1 MNIIP
6 PQSPL
11 FKGTQEENIAAMQ
24 RYLLELSDNLPYLL
38 NDSIAI
44 DDVLSA
50 SSANP
55 VQNKVIKAALD
66 DKLNK
71 SDVEDDLDGSSKNPV
86 QNKTITV
93 HLQTKFDKYGG
104 DINGDVRLTNV
115 RRLDT
120 AAKKIAVFTDSNII
134 QYRTASDLAADLGIG
149 DDPSSSIA
157 DLVYPVG
164 SIYMS
169 VNSTDPA
176 QLFGGSWTQIQD
188 RFLLGAGT
196 SYTNGRIGGAA
207 TCQLTTDNLPKHTH
221 PQYVATDGG
230 SISANMDYV
239 GYSTSARAAT
249 QGISTGETGKGKAF
263 NMLPPYLVVYMWK
276 RTA

>member
-11 FKGTQEENIAAMQ
+11 FKGTREENIAAMQ

-71 SDVEDDLDGSSKNPV
+71 SDVEDKLDGSSKNPV

-93 HLQTKFDKYGG
+93 QLQTKFDKYGG

-115 RRLDT
+115 SRMNT
-120 AAKKIAVFTDSNII
+120 AAKKIAVFTNSNII
-134 QYRTASDLAADLGIG
+134 EYRTASELAADLGIG
-149 DDPSSSIA
+149 DDPSSIA

-176 QLFGGSWTQIQD
+176 QLFGGSWTQLED

-207 TCQLTTDNLPKHTH
+207 TCQLTAANLPRHTH
-221 PQYVATDGG
+221 PQYVATSGG
-230 SISANMDYV
+230 SESANLDYAS
-239 GYSTSARAAT
+239 YSTSAKTVA
-249 QGISTGETGKGKAF
+249 QGIPTGATGSGTAF
-263 NMLPPYLVVYMWK
+263 DILPPYLVVYMWK

>member
-71 SDVEDDLDGSSKNPV
+71 SDVEDNLDGSSKNPV

-120 AAKKIAVFTDSNII
+120 EAEKIAVFTDSNII
-134 QYRTASDLAADLGIG
+134 QYRTASDLAADL
-149 DDPSSSIA
+149 A

-176 QLFGGSWTQIQD
+176 QLFGGSWTQIKD

-196 SYTNGRIGGAA
+196 SYTNGSIGGAA
-207 TCQLTTDNLPKHTH
+207 TCQLTTDNLPSHTH
-221 PQYVATDGG
+221 PQYIATTGG

-239 GYSTSARAAT
+239 DYSTSARTAT

>member
-44 DDVLSA
+44 DDAFSA

-71 SDVEDDLDGSSKNPV
+71 SDVEDKLDGSSKNPV
-86 QNKTITV
+86 QNKTITLQ
-93 HLQTKFDKYGG
+93 LQTKFDKYGG

-115 RRLDT
+115 SRMNT
-120 AAKKIAVFTDSNII
+120 AAKKIAVFSNSNII
-134 QYRTASDLAADLGIG
+134 EYRSASDLAADLGIG

-169 VNSTDPA
+169 VNSTNPS
-176 QLFGGSWTQIQD
+176 QLFGGSWTQIQN

-196 SYTNGRIGGAA
+196 SYTNGSFGGAA
-207 TCQLTTDNLPKHTH
+207 TCQLTAANLPSHTH
-221 PQYVATDGG
+221 PQYVATSGG
-230 SISANMDYV
+230 SVSANLDYAS
-239 GYSTSARAAT
+239 YSTSAKTVA
-249 QGISTGETGKGKAF
+249 QGIPTGATGSGTAF
-263 NMLPPYLVVYMWK
+263 NILPPYLVVYMWK

>member
-71 SDVEDDLDGSSKNPV
+71 SDVEDNLDGSSKNPV

-134 QYRTASDLAADLGIG
+134 QYRTASDLAADLGI
-149 DDPSSSIA
+149 SSSIA

-207 TCQLTTDNLPKHTH
+207 TCQLTTDNLPSHTH
-221 PQYVATDGG
+221 SQYVATTGG

-239 GYSTSARAAT
+239 DYSTSARTAT
-249 QGISTGETGKGKAF
+249 QGIQTGATGKGEPF
-263 NMLPPYLVVYMWK
+263 NILPPYLPVYMWK

>member
-44 DDVLSA
+44 DDAFSA

-71 SDVEDDLDGSSKNPV
+71 SDVEDKLDGSSKNPV

-93 HLQTKFDKYGG
+93 QLQTKFDKYGG
-104 DINGDVRLTNV
+104 DITGDVRLTNV
-115 RRLDT
+115 SRMNT
-120 AAKKIAVFTDSNII
+120 AAKKIAVFSNSNII
-134 QYRTASDLAADLGIG
+134 EYRSASDLAADLGIG
-149 DDPSSSIA
+149 DDTSSIA

-169 VNSTDPA
+169 VNSTNPS
-176 QLFGGSWTQIQD
+176 QLFGGSWTQIQN

-196 SYTNGRIGGAA
+196 SYTNGSFGGAA
-207 TCQLTTDNLPKHTH
+207 TCQLTAANLPSHTH
-221 PQYVATDGG
+221 PQYVATSGG
-230 SISANMDYV
+230 SISANLDYAS
-239 GYSTSARAAT
+239 YSTSAKTVA
-249 QGISTGETGKGKAF
+249 QGIPTGATGSGTAF
-263 NMLPPYLVVYMWK
+263 DILPPYLVVYMWK

>member
-71 SDVEDDLDGSSKNPV
+71 SDVEDKLDGSSKNPV

-93 HLQTKFDKYGG
+93 QLQTKFDKYGG

-115 RRLDT
+115 SRMNT
-120 AAKKIAVFTDSNII
+120 AAKKIAVFTNSNII
-134 QYRTASDLAADLGIG
+134 EYRTASDLAADLGIG
-149 DDPSSSIA
+149 DDPSSIA

-176 QLFGGSWTQIQD
+176 QLFGGSWTQIQN

-196 SYTNGRIGGAA
+196 SYTNGSFGGAA
-207 TCQLTTDNLPKHTH
+207 TCQLTAANLPSHTH
-221 PQYVATDGG
+221 PQYVATSGG
-230 SISANMDYV
+230 SISANLDYAS
-239 GYSTSARAAT
+239 YSTSAKTVA
-249 QGISTGETGKGKAF
+249 QGIPTGATGSGTAF
-263 NMLPPYLVVYMWK
+263 DILPPYLVVYMWK

>member
-71 SDVEDDLDGSSKNPV
+71 SDVEDKLDGSSKNPV

-93 HLQTKFDKYGG
+93 QLQTKFDKYGG

-115 RRLDT
+115 SRMNT
-120 AAKKIAVFTDSNII
+120 AAKKIAVFTNSNII
-134 QYRTASDLAADLGIG
+134 EYRTASDLAADLGIG
-149 DDPSSSIA
+149 DDPSSIA

-176 QLFGGSWTQIQD
+176 QLFGGSWTQIQN

-196 SYTNGRIGGAA
+196 SYTNGSIGGAA
-207 TCQLTTDNLPKHTH
+207 TCQLTAANLPSHTH
-221 PQYVATDGG
+221 PQYVATSGG
-230 SISANMDYV
+230 SISANLDYAS
-239 GYSTSARAAT
+239 YSTSAKTVA
-249 QGISTGETGKGKAF
+249 QGIPTGATGSGTAF
-263 NMLPPYLVVYMWK
+263 NILPPYLVVYMWK